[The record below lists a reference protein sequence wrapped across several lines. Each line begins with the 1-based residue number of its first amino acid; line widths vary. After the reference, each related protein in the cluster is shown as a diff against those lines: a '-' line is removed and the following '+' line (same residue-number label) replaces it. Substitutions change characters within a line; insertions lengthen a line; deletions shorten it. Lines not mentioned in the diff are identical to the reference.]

1 MSGLFSNPAFVPL
14 AVVSASLL
22 GSGHCVAMCGGLIAS
37 STQSRSDV
45 LKYHLGRL
53 AGYAALGAFA
63 GLLGERVFRETTIG
77 VLPWIATAMLA
88 GGLILSGIRIWTG
101 KGMHLQILPAAL
113 MQKLYS
119 KSRGSATRVG
129 MLSAF
134 LPCGWLHTFVL
145 ASLAT
150 RSAPYGALFLFF
162 FWLGTLPALTAA
174 PLLLQRV
181 LRPMSQK
188 LPRLSASL
196 LIVAGVVTLGAKL
209 KPLIEAQAHS
219 SSSESQVMTC
229 HSPSHH

>member
-1 MSGLFSNPAFVPL
+1 
-14 AVVSASLL
+14 
-22 GSGHCVAMCGGLIAS
+22 MCGGLIAS
-37 STQSRSDV
+37 STRNRSDV

-53 AGYAALGAFA
+53 AGYSALGAVA
-63 GLLGERVFRETTIG
+63 GLLGERIFRETTVG
-77 VLPWIATAMLA
+77 MLPWIATGMLA
-88 GGLILSGIRIWTG
+88 GGLILSGLRIWTG
-101 KGMHLQILPAAL
+101 KGVHLRILPAAL

-119 KSRGSATRVG
+119 KSLRSAAGVG

-134 LPCGWLHTFVL
+134 LPCGWLHTFVI

-150 RSAPYGALFLFF
+150 RSALYGALFLFF

-196 LIVAGVVTLGAKL
+196 LIIAGVLTLGAKL
-209 KPLIEAQAHS
+209 KPLIDAQVQS
-219 SSSESQVMTC
+219 GSGEQQVMTC
-229 HSPSHH
+229 HSPPHHEH